1 MKAIITFQ
9 GFTEGE
15 DKRTGTEDLYFS
27 VIRQFASPI
36 VTTYQPRQWT
46 SDVKSLAAQLARQGI
61 KEVAIASY
69 SHGQAAAC
77 AFAKAAYEH
86 GICVAVWC
94 ACDPVYR
101 PTWLPRSNWF
111 QPMAFRA
118 MLERGKITVPAN
130 IKRVAWVRQT
140 ISRPCGHDLVA
151 ASPDT
156 VIAAPVVLNYVHTTI
171 DNAPRWRELVRAE
184 MMRFVSHR

>member
-1 MKAIITFQ
+1 
-9 GFTEGE
+9 
-15 DKRTGTEDLYFS
+15 
-27 VIRQFASPI
+27 
-36 VTTYQPRQWT
+36 
-46 SDVKSLAAQLARQGI
+46 
-61 KEVAIASY
+61 
-69 SHGQAAAC
+69 
-77 AFAKAAYEH
+77 
-86 GICVAVWC
+86 
-94 ACDPVYR
+94 
-101 PTWLPRSNWF
+101 
-111 QPMAFRA
+111 MAFRA